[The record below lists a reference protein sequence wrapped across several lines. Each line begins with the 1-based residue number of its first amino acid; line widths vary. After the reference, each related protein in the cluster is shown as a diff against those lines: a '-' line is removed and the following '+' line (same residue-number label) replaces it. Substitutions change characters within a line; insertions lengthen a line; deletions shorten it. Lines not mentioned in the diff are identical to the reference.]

1 MTDFAGFIAKDLGL
15 TAGQVAN
22 VISLFEEGA
31 TIPFIARYRKE
42 RTGGMDEVA
51 LRSVFLKNEEL
62 TELDKRKKYII
73 SVIEENGSLTTDL
86 KKEIEECY
94 DKVRLE
100 DIYLPYRPKKAT
112 RAQAARNRGLEPLAK
127 IIMSQRCSDVSCA
140 ARRFLNGEVRSEKEA
155 LEGASEHN
163 CGMGGG
169 KSQ

>member
-1 MTDFAGFIAKDLGL
+1 MMDFAGFIAKDLGL

-73 SVIEENGSLTTDL
+73 SVIEENGRLTPDL
-86 KKEIEECY
+86 KKR
-94 DKVRLE
+94 D
-100 DIYLPYRPKKAT
+100 
-112 RAQAARNRGLEPLAK
+112 
-127 IIMSQRCSDVSCA
+127 
-140 ARRFLNGEVRSEKEA
+140 RRML
-155 LEGASEHN
+155 
-163 CGMGGG
+163 
-169 KSQ
+169 